1 MRRRDELNEEI
12 IYYFKERTVYLRKH
26 YQSLP
31 LLKAEVRQL
40 EVEKQQIAEAYPS
53 ADWAHIKVDGGR
65 ISDPTYRAVE
75 RIQKLEE
82 RHFQCIYNLREL
94 ERARDLLKPEEKIL
108 FNSYIM
114 EARSIAEISRRT
126 GMGHSAIRRRLIGIC
141 EKVICRIGLFGEED
155 EGEEE

>member
-1 MRRRDELNEEI
+1 MRRDDRNEEI
-12 IYYFKERTVYLRKH
+12 TYYFRERTIWLRKH
-26 YQSLP
+26 YRSMH
-31 LLKAEVRQL
+31 LLRAEIRQL
-40 EVEKQQIAEAYPS
+40 EEEKRQIAEAYLS
-53 ADWAHIKVDGGR
+53 ADWTHVKVDGGN

-114 EARSIAEISRRT
+114 EAGSIAEISRRT

-141 EKVICRIGLFGEED
+141 RIGLFGEED
-155 EGEEE
+155 EV